1 MKNKDLCLFLSIGLK
16 NRHFSSNILKNLL
29 KLFQLETDLYVQKER
44 KRAKT
49 ENEEIKERIEK
60 EGNQYLIK
68 SIDLISLFFFIEI
81 EI

>member
-1 MKNKDLCLFLSIGLK
+1 
-16 NRHFSSNILKNLL
+16 
-29 KLFQLETDLYVQKER
+29 VQKER

-68 SIDLISLFFFIEI
+68 SIDLISLFFSLRLRYRFD
-81 EI
+81 

>member
-1 MKNKDLCLFLSIGLK
+1 
-16 NRHFSSNILKNLL
+16 
-29 KLFQLETDLYVQKER
+29 VQKER